1 MPWTDA
7 RRSRLIELHT
17 AGLSL
22 KQLAGALG
30 GFDGYHDFGRG
41 AVSTE
46 CARLGLRR
54 YAKLSTGDIWTPERI
69 EELKRLYADRR
80 CLSASEIALEMGC
93 FRLYGD
99 GGRSAVLGKIHRL
112 NMPSRETNPQG
123 VRRAP
128 RPRRS
133 GNTPTVRRIVN
144 MGNRMAAVTVEPL
157 PLPANE
163 DEVIPPGQR
172 KTFMQLENIHC
183 RWPIGAVEDPVEFYC
198 GAPEA
203 DVSGGEAWCC
213 AHRRRA
219 FTRPMP
225 ALDRARA
232 LVAGRK
238 SGPVAPTQI

>member
-1 MPWTDA
+1 MTPWTDA

-30 GFDGYHDFGRG
+30 GFDDYHDFGRG

-54 YAKLSTGDIWTPERI
+54 YAKLSTGDVWTPERI

-80 CLSASEIALEMGC
+80 CLSASEIAHEMGC

-128 RPRRS
+128 RTRR
-133 GNTPTVRRIVN
+133 GANKPTVRRIVN

-157 PLPANE
+157 SLPAIE
-163 DEVIPPGQR
+163 DGMIPPGQR

-183 RWPIGAVEDPVEFYC
+183 RWPLPSESDRAEFYC
-198 GAPEA
+198 GSPTA
-203 DVSGGEAWCC
+203 DVSGGIPYC
-213 AHRRRA
+213 ASHKCRSV
-219 FTRPMP
+219 TRPMP

-238 SGPVAPTQI
+238 SGPVAPTL